1 MDKANG
7 KTLAKISRT
16 KLKFQVQGQKSR
28 SSLKHKP
35 EDQGLSSM
43 LKPKIHKKS
52 FKFKAS
58 TKDWKTQKV
67 QVQAHS

>member
-16 KLKFQVQGQKSR
+16 KLKFQVHGQNSR
-28 SSLKHKP
+28 SSLKHKS

-43 LKPKIHKKS
+43 LKPKIHKK
-52 FKFKAS
+52 
-58 TKDWKTQKV
+58 
-67 QVQAHS
+67 VQAQGFNQRLKDSKGPGSSS